1 MRFLLVAVLVMFPAV
16 AQATV
21 WELVFFTQD
30 HSVCPPC
37 APVREMVDTLRRDGH
52 AITIYNYQLDD
63 RPFAHYEVEVTP
75 SFILLKDDVVYRR
88 YVQDAERG
96 HVFTIDL
103 LRGMAP
109 PNGSKELDSPKPT
122 TSRDCAGNG
131 FAKALKNILPVP
143 PPPDNLPNDVPDRVK
158 VQRIEALERMVR
170 DLQLTVNVLKS
181 ELADAKSG
189 VTGPPGPAGKDG
201 RDGKDGAVGP
211 QGPPGKDGRV
221 VHATDSLPIVVRIDV
236 VNDADEVVSTETQT
250 YPRGTPVVLRFHEK
264 LLSSQE

>member
-1 MRFLLVAVLVMFPAV
+1 MRFLFAAVLVMFPAV

-21 WELVFFTQD
+21 WELAFFTQD

-37 APVREMVDTLRRDGH
+37 APVREMVDTLRREGH

-75 SFILLKDDVVYRR
+75 SFILLKDDAVYRR
-88 YVQDAERG
+88 YVQDVDRG
-96 HVFTIDL
+96 YVFTIEL

-109 PNGSKELDSPKPT
+109 PNGSKALDSPKPT
-122 TSRDCAGNG
+122 TARDCAGNG

-170 DLQLTVNVLKS
+170 DLQLTVNVLRA
-181 ELADAKSG
+181 ELKDAKAG
-189 VTGPPGPAGKDG
+189 VTGPAGPPGKDG
-201 RDGKDGAVGP
+201 RDGKDGVAGP
-211 QGPPGKDGRV
+211 EGPPGKDGRV
-221 VHATDSLPIVVRIDV
+221 VHATDLLPIVVRIDI
-236 VNDADEVVSTETQT
+236 VNDAGTVVSTETQT

-264 LLSSQE
+264 LLTSQE